1 MRKIFSYAC
10 LIFLFSCAGYEYPA
24 PEPELSYRWEIVGYD
39 KVQFKDYNRCMSFA
53 KQLFPKNP
61 NCMSVPYDKDNNK
74 KGTTTKQKLVYW
86 ELVTTTHGAVG
97 RFSSSQACYSQLALL
112 TKQKI
117 RGTCYK
123 RTN

>member
-1 MRKIFSYAC
+1 M
-10 LIFLFSCAGYEYPA
+10 FLFSCAGYELPV
-24 PEPELSYRWEIVGYD
+24 PEPEMSYRWEIVGYD
-39 KVQFKDYNRCMSFA
+39 KVQFKNYDRCISFA

-61 NCMSVPYDKDNNK
+61 NCMSVPYDGDNNK
-74 KGTTTKQKLVYW
+74 EGTTTKQTAVYW

-117 RGTCYK
+117 KGTCYK